1 MLVYGLGY
9 QKDDGFEQ
17 VMFLRNNTE
26 RKEKNTKEFFQKRT
40 KMLKNNK
47 KLLTKWTT
55 SDIIKLQKKRKEV
68 NKMAT
73 FYTID
78 MTFTDGITKTVMVTG
93 AEAAYETFEVAC
105 NLASISDGI
114 AKVEMCVSK
123 DDDPLEWE
131 VLESEEF

>member
-47 KLLTKWTT
+47 KLLTK
-55 SDIIKLQKKRKEV
+55 
-68 NKMAT
+68 
-73 FYTID
+73 
-78 MTFTDGITKTVMVTG
+78 
-93 AEAAYETFEVAC
+93 
-105 NLASISDGI
+105 
-114 AKVEMCVSK
+114 
-123 DDDPLEWE
+123 
-131 VLESEEF
+131 

>member
-1 MLVYGLGY
+1 
-9 QKDDGFEQ
+9 
-17 VMFLRNNTE
+17 
-26 RKEKNTKEFFQKRT
+26 
-40 KMLKNNK
+40 
-47 KLLTKWTT
+47 
-55 SDIIKLQKKRKEV
+55 
-68 NKMAT
+68 MAT

-114 AKVEMCVSK
+114 TKVEMCVSK